1 MADRRGFL
9 RGAAVGLGATVL
21 TGGRAAS
28 AAPVDGT
35 RSDWAASWYT
45 AQSAPTVTDT
55 LAYNGFRDAT
65 VRSVARLS
73 AGSRRVRL
81 RFANPYADAAVTVG
95 PVTVARRPAG
105 TTGASAAV
113 DPASLRAVTFG
124 GEPVASLPA
133 GATLTSDPV
142 DLVVPHAGD
151 LVVSAYL
158 LGPTGPVAFHRGTH
172 ATGYVSIP
180 GDHTGGGA
188 EAYPTTTPSVFL
200 LAAVEVAGAARGLAI
215 LGDSITEGVGT
226 PDDTNQRWPD
236 RLADRYPGIAVAN
249 LGISGN
255 RLLLDDPR
263 FGPGAQRRFDRDVA
277 GLSGVDTVLVFL
289 GINDIQQ
296 PPSQTD
302 PAAILAAYR
311 QLAVRAR
318 GRGLRVVGATITPF
332 EGWQRYTPALDDVRG
347 AVNAGLRTGRVFDAL
362 VDFDAVLRDPARPS
376 RLLPAYSSGDGL
388 HPNASGAAALAAA
401 VPADVLFRS

>member
-1 MADRRGFL
+1 MADRRGLL
-9 RGAAVGLGATVL
+9 RGAAIGVGAAVL
-21 TGGRAAS
+21 AGTRPAA
-28 AAPVDGT
+28 AAPRAG
-35 RSDWAASWYT
+35 WAPSWYT
-45 AQSAPTVTDT
+45 AQSPPTATDT
-55 LAYNGFRDAT
+55 LAYNGFRDTT

-73 AGSRRVRL
+73 AGGTRIRL
-81 RFANPYADAAVTVG
+81 RFANPYADATVLVG

-105 TTGASAAV
+105 TTGASAGI
-113 DPASLRAVTFG
+113 DPATLRAVTFG
-124 GEPVASLPA
+124 GASVGSLPA
-133 GATLTSDPV
+133 GATLVSDPV
-142 DLVVPHAGD
+142 SLPVGHGGD
-151 LVVSAYL
+151 VVVSAYL
-158 LGPTGPVAFHRGTH
+158 PGPAEPVAFHRGTH
-172 ATGYVSIP
+172 ATGYVSGA
-180 GDHTGGGA
+180 GDHTRDGA
-188 EAYPTTTPSVFL
+188 AAYPTTAPSVFL
-200 LAAVEVAGAARGLAI
+200 LTAIEVADAARGLAI

-226 PDDTNQRWPD
+226 PDDGNLRWPD
-236 RLADRYPGIAVAN
+236 RLAARYPGVAVAN

-302 PAAILAAYR
+302 PGAILAGYG

-332 EGWQRYTPALDDVRG
+332 EGWLRYTPELDAVRR
-347 AVNAGLRTGRVFDAL
+347 AVNAGLRAGRVFDAL
-362 VDFDAVLRDPARPS
+362 VDFDAVLRDPVRPS
-376 RLLPAYSSGDGL
+376 RLRPDLSSGDGL

-401 VPADVLFRS
+401 VPAHVLFRT